1 MFFQNFT
8 VAFGEDKGGAGRD
21 VNMPPRR
28 STPKIL
34 HRAGELR
41 KQTTPAEKKL
51 WLYLRLMQ
59 EDGVR
64 FRRQHAIGNY
74 VVDFCAPRKKLI
86 IELDGSQHLKQQEY
100 DACSTE
106 YLESRGYRVI
116 RFWNN
121 EVIHNIEGVLLAILQ
136 KFEEQPGK

>member
-1 MFFQNFT
+1 
-8 VAFGEDKGGAGRD
+8 
-21 VNMPPRR
+21 
-28 STPKIL
+28 
-34 HRAGELR
+34 
-41 KQTTPAEKKL
+41 
-51 WLYLRLMQ
+51 MQ

-74 VVDFCAPRKKLI
+74 VVDLCAPRKKLI

-100 DACSTE
+100 DARRTG